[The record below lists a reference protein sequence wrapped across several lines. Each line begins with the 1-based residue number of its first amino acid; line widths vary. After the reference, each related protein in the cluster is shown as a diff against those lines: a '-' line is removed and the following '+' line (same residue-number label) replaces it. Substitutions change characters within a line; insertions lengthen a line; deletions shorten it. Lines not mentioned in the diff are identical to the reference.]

1 MARSGTGL
9 VLAPFPI
16 ALSQQLQQEFGCEHL
31 EQPSAYNPVTDWP
44 LHSSRHDCPLCGTGL
59 SFVHLLWEC
68 SYWKGKVKEI
78 PDEWKDRVSHD
89 IEPEIWHRGLS
100 RLPFRERHGGP
111 STLEGTGKWQDLQPC
126 HVDPGHACC
135 LDTVVTCVDKR
146 HQQHIFAIGIFEIA
160 TKECVASIMGICPG
174 GSSKQR
180 ATVYA
185 LKQLALHILDS
196 THVGISNLQVWKS
209 WTPHLAMER
218 FPDLH
223 QGLEFEDYEHL
234 RPLLFLSHLQQEEGM
249 KTSKTL
255 QKSIKRLAQARA
267 KEEAPTDFLA
277 YQKAIDEDMADILTV
292 AAERMDMLL
301 RDQEH
306 FLRKRV
312 ETTQEVRT
320 PLVQQK
326 KDLITFL
333 LQNSTHGGHD
343 WQAHRGGAICGQ
355 CRAKVHVKSMLQE
368 IKEAMGAECRAPVK
382 EKEIR
387 KPRMVIIQQLIEA
400 QDKPQDGVH
409 FLRLD

>member
-1 MARSGTGL
+1 
-9 VLAPFPI
+9 
-16 ALSQQLQQEFGCEHL
+16 
-31 EQPSAYNPVTDWP
+31 
-44 LHSSRHDCPLCGTGL
+44 
-59 SFVHLLWEC
+59 
-68 SYWKGKVKEI
+68 
-78 PDEWKDRVSHD
+78 
-89 IEPEIWHRGLS
+89 
-100 RLPFRERHGGP
+100 
-111 STLEGTGKWQDLQPC
+111 
-126 HVDPGHACC
+126 
-135 LDTVVTCVDKR
+135 
-146 HQQHIFAIGIFEIA
+146 
-160 TKECVASIMGICPG
+160 
-174 GSSKQR
+174 
-180 ATVYA
+180 
-185 LKQLALHILDS
+185 
-196 THVGISNLQVWKS
+196 
-209 WTPHLAMER
+209 MER

-223 QGLEFEDYEHL
+223 QGLEFEDYENL

-249 KTSKTL
+249 KTRKTL

-387 KPRMVIIQQLIEA
+387 KPRMVIVQQLIEA